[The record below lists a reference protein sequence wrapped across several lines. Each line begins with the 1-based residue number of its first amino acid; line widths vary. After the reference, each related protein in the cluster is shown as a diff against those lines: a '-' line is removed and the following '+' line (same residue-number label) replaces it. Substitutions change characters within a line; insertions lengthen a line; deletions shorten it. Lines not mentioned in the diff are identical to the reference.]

1 MTDTPG
7 NLEQLTPLQK
17 AVLTIKQLRGRL
29 DSLEQAHAEPI
40 AIVGMGCRFPGGVD
54 TPEAFWRLLCEGVDA
69 AGPVPADRW
78 DVEAYYDPDSA
89 TPGKIYPRYGYFL
102 PDVDQFDPH
111 FFGLSPREA
120 TSATLLDMAC
130 NFAVTVCSK
139 RIFGGAS
146 RIHKRRLMR
155 YEMTEQ
161 TPSVRVG
168 LLELPSAT
176 RAFALGEGG
185 SQHHGQADSAQ

>member
-29 DSLEQAHAEPI
+29 DSLEQTHAEPI

-54 TPEAFWRLLCEGVDA
+54 TPEAFWRLWCEGVDA
-69 AGPVPADRW
+69 AGPMPADRW
-78 DVEAYYDPDSA
+78 DVEAYYDPDPA

-146 RIHKRRLMR
+146 SIHKRRLMR
-155 YEMTEQ
+155 
-161 TPSVRVG
+161 
-168 LLELPSAT
+168 
-176 RAFALGEGG
+176 
-185 SQHHGQADSAQ
+185 